1 MPRLDAASD
10 EVRRSGN
17 RPLAIAACV
26 VAGFSVGAAYGTEG
40 GGTSK
45 ALGVDTVMS
54 GAMPP
59 PGLRLT
65 TFLAYYDA
73 NKTLDSEGNGRSGL
87 SNFELKVEALTLR
100 FQYVWP
106 GVELWG
112 ASVET
117 RLGATVHVK
126 SKVQFDVRT
135 PAGLLRRQGSVQGGG
150 DMLFAPALLG
160 WHSERLHQTAGL
172 QLFLPTGSFSPT
184 QLANAGRGYLAV
196 GPTYAAT
203 WFPNDGTEMSLS
215 ATFLH
220 NLRNPDTKYTSGREL
235 SMDYG
240 IGHFFTPT
248 LQAGVS
254 GYLYKQ
260 VSDDSQNGQTV
271 VGGNRGQAFA
281 IGPFLRYRPNN
292 VWGITFK
299 WQPEMGVRNRAS
311 GNRVFLQFAL
321 KLG

>member
-1 MPRLDAASD
+1 MRKTDAAANVS
-10 EVRRSGN
+10 RSGH
-17 RPLAIAACV
+17 RPLAIACCLVTVCGAR
-26 VAGFSVGAAYGTEG
+26 AAYGTEG

-45 ALGVDTVMS
+45 ALGVDTVMA

-65 TFLAYYDA
+65 TFLAYYEA

-106 GVELWG
+106 GAELWG
-112 ASVET
+112 ANVET
-117 RLGATVHVK
+117 RLGASVYVK
-126 SKVQFDVRT
+126 STVRFDVQT
-135 PAGLLRRQGSVQGGG
+135 PAGALRRQGSVQGGG

-160 WHSERLHQTAGL
+160 WHSERLHQTTGL

-184 QLANAGRGYLAV
+184 QLANAGRGYLAIGLV
-196 GPTYAAT
+196 YAAT
-203 WFPNDGTEMSLS
+203 WYPWDSTEFRVSS
-215 ATFLH
+215 NYLH
-220 NLRNPDTKYTSGREL
+220 NYRNPDTKYRSGREL
-235 SMDYG
+235 SVDYG
-240 IGHFFTPT
+240 IGHFFSPT
-248 LQAGVS
+248 VQAGVS

-260 VSDDSQNGQTV
+260 VSDDSQNGQTI

-281 IGPFLRYRPNN
+281 IGPFLRYWPNN
-292 VWGITFK
+292 DWGITFK
-299 WQPEMGVRNRAS
+299 WQPETGVKNRAS